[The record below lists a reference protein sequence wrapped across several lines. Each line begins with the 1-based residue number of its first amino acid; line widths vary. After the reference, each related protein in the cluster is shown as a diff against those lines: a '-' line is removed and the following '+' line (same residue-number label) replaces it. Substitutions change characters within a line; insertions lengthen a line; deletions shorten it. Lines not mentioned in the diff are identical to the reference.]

1 MIEAPSTRIPDTPQ
15 PADGDGRSTTTPPYH
30 PSQFQSRLNH
40 DNNPEEQHFITVD
53 LQRKRL
59 AEAATRHATFDYD
72 LNQVVDLLSAMS
84 EMDQAMCLFNPQFLS
99 QKLQLVM
106 DILRQTNDPAEQ
118 TRMML
123 ASTTTTNTTATAA
136 AAAAAAA
143 KPIHIQH
150 PSSNNNAM
158 TLTAPWKYHQY
169 SSSYGSSD
177 VSGGQQQQQQQQ
189 HYTRQYENALGDV
202 QPAPV
207 STYLEFEPDP
217 ETCYTPV
224 AEPPYYLFD
233 VNGYP
238 SPPDEYKSEFTV
250 IQEKLSQM
258 KNASIL
264 QRRQMLGD
272 HLYPY
277 VKVKVKGSYAIR
289 HVIMYSTDMI
299 LLFRERG

>member
-1 MIEAPSTRIPDTPQ
+1 MVEATTTARISDIPQ
-15 PADGDGRSTTTPPYH
+15 QQYSNNNTTTITITTGGDGRPTPANKSLHPPYS
-30 PSQFQSRLNH
+30 SQFHH
-40 DNNPEEQHFITVD
+40 DNSPEEQQLITAD

-72 LNQVVDLLSAMS
+72 LNQVVDLLSTMN
-84 EMDQAMCLFNPQFLS
+84 ETDQSMCLFNSQFLS

-106 DILRQTNDPAEQ
+106 NILHQTNDPSEQ
-118 TRMML
+118 KRMML
-123 ASTTTTNTTATAA
+123 ASTTATTTTTTATEN
-136 AAAAAAA
+136 
-143 KPIHIQH
+143 PIHIQH
-150 PSSNNNAM
+150 PSNHNKTM

-169 SSSYGSSD
+169 SNSYESSD
-177 VSGGQQQQQQQQ
+177 ISGEQQQQQQQ
-189 HYTRQYENALGDV
+189 YEMGDV
-202 QPAPV
+202 QPAPA

-238 SPPDEYKSEFTV
+238 SPPDEYRSEFTV
-250 IQEKLSQM
+250 IQEKLSLM

-277 VKVKVKGSYAIR
+277 VKVKRMWLYFIHSFTHQHA
-289 HVIMYSTDMI
+289 T
-299 LLFRERG
+299 FREQA

>member
-1 MIEAPSTRIPDTPQ
+1 M
-15 PADGDGRSTTTPPYH
+15 
-30 PSQFQSRLNH
+30 
-40 DNNPEEQHFITVD
+40 
-53 LQRKRL
+53 QRKRL

-106 DILRQTNDPAEQ
+106 DILHQTNDPAEQ
-118 TRMML
+118 TRMMS
-123 ASTTTTNTTATAA
+123 ASTTTTAA
-136 AAAAAAA
+136 AAATN
-143 KPIHIQH
+143 PIHIQH
-150 PSSNNNAM
+150 PSNHNNNVM

-169 SSSYGSSD
+169 SSSSYGSSD

-238 SPPDEYKSEFTV
+238 SPPDEYRSEFTV

-277 VKVKVKGSYAIR
+277 VKVKVENESSCYGTQCFYVENGGETCTQGDGLSFR
-289 HVIMYSTDMI
+289 HNQTRRACHHYV
-299 LLFRERG
+299 

>member
-1 MIEAPSTRIPDTPQ
+1 M
-15 PADGDGRSTTTPPYH
+15 
-30 PSQFQSRLNH
+30 
-40 DNNPEEQHFITVD
+40 
-53 LQRKRL
+53 QRKRL

-72 LNQVVDLLSAMS
+72 LNQVVDLLSAMG

-123 ASTTTTNTTATAA
+123 ATTTTTTTTTAA
-136 AAAAAAA
+136 AATN
-143 KPIHIQH
+143 PIHIQH
-150 PSSNNNAM
+150 PSNHNNVM
-158 TLTAPWKYHQY
+158 TLTAPWKYHQC

-177 VSGGQQQQQQQQ
+177 VSGGQQQQQQ

-238 SPPDEYKSEFTV
+238 SPPDEYRSEFTV

-277 VKVKVKGSYAIR
+277 VKVKV
-289 HVIMYSTDMI
+289 
-299 LLFRERG
+299 